1 MESGEIQEG
10 YNMGDVDKSK
20 EQFTGELVEL
30 RRRVAEL
37 EASEAEYRRVDEKLH
52 HALEESQQRQA
63 EVSVLLEGSR
73 AVLGHREF
81 QDAARAIFDSC
92 KDLVGATGGYV
103 ALLPEGEIEYDL
115 VFLEAGGLPCNVDP
129 SLPMPV
135 RGLREEAY
143 NAGQTIYD
151 NDFSESEWTKYI
163 PEGHMTLDNVL
174 FAPLIIGG
182 RAVGLLG
189 LANKPGGFTQ
199 DDARLASTFAEFA
212 AIALHNSQTLESLE
226 NSEQRCRS
234 IVETAT
240 DAIITTDYTG
250 NIIFWNRGAA
260 SVFGY
265 SVEEAIGMSVTAI
278 MPERFR
284 EAHEKGMQRVCSTGE
299 SCIVGK
305 TIELAGLRK
314 NGGEFPIELSLA
326 TWEAKE
332 DKCFTAII
340 RDVTERKEDEDRR
353 TVEKELDKQRVLSMR
368 SDRLRSLGEMAA
380 GIAHE
385 LNQPLVGV
393 RGMAEHLLLSIV
405 RGWELTEEKIQE
417 RAEAIIEQADRM
429 VHIIEHIRMFARESG
444 SPELRPVHVNNVV
457 KSSMDMLG
465 TQFRSRGVELKC
477 ELAEDLPVVS
487 ANPFSLEEVLIN
499 LLINAR
505 DALEEKAKTDPES
518 VPSQILLRT
527 LLDQADPEKYVK
539 IEVVDSGVG
548 ITDDVLDKAFDPFF
562 TTKEPDKGTGLGL
575 SISKSIVE
583 DFGGTIDIQST
594 PGLGT
599 TVTISLPVAQ

>member
-1 MESGEIQEG
+1 
-10 YNMGDVDKSK
+10 MGDVDKAK
-20 EQFTGELVEL
+20 EQSTGELVEL

-37 EASEAEYRRVDEKLH
+37 EASEAEYKRVDEKLH

-73 AVLGHREF
+73 AVLRHREF
-81 QDAARAIFDSC
+81 HDSARSIFDSC

-103 ALLPEGEIEYDL
+103 ALLPEGKTEYEL
-115 VFLEAGGLPCNVDP
+115 VFLESGGLPCDIDP

-143 NAGQTIYD
+143 GAGQTVYA

-163 PEGHMTLDNVL
+163 PEGHMTLGNVL

-182 RAVGLLG
+182 RSVGLLG
-189 LANKPGGFTQ
+189 LANKPGGFTK

-212 AIALHNSQTLESLE
+212 AIALHNSQILESLE
-226 NSEQRCRS
+226 SSEQRCRS

-240 DAIITTDYTG
+240 DAIITADSSG
-250 NIIFWNRGAA
+250 NINFWNRGAA
-260 SVFGY
+260 TVFGY
-265 SVEEAIGMSVTAI
+265 SVEEAIGMSVTAM

-284 EAHEKGMQRVCSTGE
+284 EAHEKGMERVCSTGE
-299 SCIVGK
+299 SCIIGK
-305 TIELAGLRK
+305 TLELTGLKK
-314 NGGEFPIELSLA
+314 NGSEFPIELSLA
-326 TWEAKE
+326 SWEAKE
-332 DKCFTAII
+332 DQCFTAII
-340 RDVTERKEDEDRR
+340 RDITQRKEEEARKA
-353 TVEKELDKQRVLSMR
+353 TEEELDKQRVLSMR

-393 RGMAEHLLLSIV
+393 RGMAEHLLLSIA

-417 RAEAIIEQADRM
+417 RAEAIMEQADRM

-444 SPELRPVHVNNVV
+444 SPELRPVHINNVV

-465 TQFRSRGVELKC
+465 IQFRSRGVELKC
-477 ELAEDLPVVS
+477 ELAEDLPVVL

-499 LLINAR
+499 LLVNAR
-505 DALEEKAKTDPES
+505 DALEEQAKIDPES
-518 VPSQILLRT
+518 GPLQILLRT
-527 LLDQADPEKYVK
+527 LLDQTDPEEHVK
-539 IEVVDSGVG
+539 VEVVDSGVG
-548 ITDDVLDKAFDPFF
+548 IPEHILNKAFDPFF

-575 SISKSIVE
+575 SITKSIVE
-583 DFGGTIDIQST
+583 EFGGTIDIQST